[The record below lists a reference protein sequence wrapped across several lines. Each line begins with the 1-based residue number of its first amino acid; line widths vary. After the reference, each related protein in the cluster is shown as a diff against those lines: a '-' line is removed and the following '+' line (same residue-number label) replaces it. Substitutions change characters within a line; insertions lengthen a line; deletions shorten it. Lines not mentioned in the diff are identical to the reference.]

1 MFRSQSQS
9 SCQPRLGP
17 DAGESHPGVTVGES
31 RMFQG
36 EGAPSRTPLVPPP
49 GFPPLPHD
57 FRASQPAPS
66 RRAPPSS
73 APHAAPRA
81 SARQAPRPQ
90 PPFGA
95 PPQPSTSGWVP
106 PGPPPP
112 RSRRDSS
119 EASESESVSSVGD
132 TASARVA
139 DLIYEVCPD
148 SRPLF
153 DARAPRCGFE
163 AWFGQPEA
171 AASRQRFRMY
181 PRVAEVQEEV
191 AARSEALAR
200 RAKPLSRVIP
210 AHAYAMADDAIFT
223 SSQPVNSAFA
233 QLVGSC
239 ALGSRRWG
247 SITFSE
253 MERLERLF
261 QGQLEVTSSSLWLM
275 SGILA
280 MLKRD
285 GFQPSAPALFNL
297 ALSSVSAALS
307 RQART
312 AAAGST
318 FIRAKRRESLL
329 AHTTLLVPETQ
340 NLRVCLTLSSSRRL
354 SPRSRAPPRFRVIWR
369 SSPLTGPRLP
379 SFARGRPSGKRSSSS
394 SRSGGR
400 KRFRGGK
407 GGGGLLLPALRA
419 ITFQDPIRRLSVPP
433 LAGLEGQGCGAL
445 GGRGAAGR
453 LLSAFPQHP
462 STFQCSAPNSFLQ
475 PHLHQGGCSGGGH
488 LRPRCQGCC
497 GTCSTPFSRLLQP
510 SVRSVEDLGVVA
522 SSHRPLHLNRFVD
535 VSPFQMEI
543 IQSVL
548 LSVRQGDWMASID
561 LKEAYLQVPVH
572 PASRHFLRFVFRD
585 KVYQFKAL
593 CFGLSTALQVFTRVM
608 APVSAILH
616 SMGIRMRRYLDDWLV
631 QSSSRESLLRD
642 LQTVLHLCHEFGI
655 VVNPQKS
662 NLIPSQVVQYLGV
675 IIDSTS
681 FRASPSPERI
691 SRLLS
696 TAGEFQSS
704 ASPPASLWLSL
715 LGVLSSLAHLVPGGC
730 LRMRSLQLC
739 LHRSWDRLDL
749 EAAVS
754 VSTECLHLPRL
765 SLGVSLCQV
774 SSDLHFWSDASDVGW
789 GAHLDRQV
797 ASGLWDSHQAVLSIN
812 ARELLAVQLGLRQ
825 FQSSLR
831 GRTVAVFCDNTTA
844 VAYLRKEGGTRSPL
858 LNSLAQEILRWTSA

>member
-1 MFRSQSQS
+1 MIFSPKWTLSSFNFQSLSETLTSQLNEFMNMFRSQSQS
-9 SCQPRLGP
+9 SCQPWLGP

-36 EGAPSRTPLVPPP
+36 EGAPSRTPLVPPSD
-49 GFPPLPHD
+49 FTPLPHD
-57 FRASQPAPS
+57 FRAPQPAPS
-66 RRAPPSS
+66 GRAPPSS
-73 APHAAPRA
+73 APYAAPRA

-119 EASESESVSSVGD
+119 KSESEASESESVSSVRD
-132 TASARVA
+132 TASARLA

-200 RAKPLSRVIP
+200 RSKPLSRVIP
-210 AHAYAMADDAIFT
+210 ARARAYAMADDAIFT

-233 QLVGSC
+233 QLVGSR

-285 GFQPSAPALFNL
+285 GFQPSDPALFNS

-329 AHTTLLVPETQ
+329 AHTTLPVPETQ
-340 NLRVCLTLSSSRRL
+340 KRDLTVTPGSSSGLFDSELLAEVVSQVQSSSQISSNLALSRSLRRG
-354 SPRSRAPPRFRVIWR
+354 RSTPSSS

-394 SRSGGR
+394 SRSGSS

-407 GGGGLLLPALRA
+407 GGLLLPALRV
-419 ITFQDPIRRLSVPP
+419 S
-433 LAGLEGQGCGAL
+433 
-445 GGRGAAGR
+445 GGRSHH
-453 LLSAFPQHP
+453 LSGPYPAVVCP
-462 STFQCSAPNSFLQ
+462 STGRP
-475 PHLHQGGCSGGGH
+475 GGTG
-488 LRPRCQGCC
+488 
-497 GTCSTPFSRLLQP
+497 
-510 SVRSVEDLGVVA
+510 VRS
-522 SSHRPLHLNRFVD
+522 H
-535 VSPFQMEI
+535 
-543 IQSVL
+543 
-548 LSVRQGDWMASID
+548 
-561 LKEAYLQVPVH
+561 
-572 PASRHFLRFVFRD
+572 
-585 KVYQFKAL
+585 
-593 CFGLSTALQVFTRVM
+593 
-608 APVSAILH
+608 
-616 SMGIRMRRYLDDWLV
+616 
-631 QSSSRESLLRD
+631 
-642 LQTVLHLCHEFGI
+642 
-655 VVNPQKS
+655 
-662 NLIPSQVVQYLGV
+662 
-675 IIDSTS
+675 
-681 FRASPSPERI
+681 
-691 SRLLS
+691 
-696 TAGEFQSS
+696 
-704 ASPPASLWLSL
+704 
-715 LGVLSSLAHLVPGGC
+715 
-730 LRMRSLQLC
+730 
-739 LHRSWDRLDL
+739 
-749 EAAVS
+749 
-754 VSTECLHLPRL
+754 
-765 SLGVSLCQV
+765 
-774 SSDLHFWSDASDVGW
+774 GW
-789 GAHLDRQV
+789 
-797 ASGLWDSHQAVLSIN
+797 
-812 ARELLAVQLGLRQ
+812 
-825 FQSSLR
+825 
-831 GRTVAVFCDNTTA
+831 
-844 VAYLRKEGGTRSPL
+844 
-858 LNSLAQEILRWTSA
+858 